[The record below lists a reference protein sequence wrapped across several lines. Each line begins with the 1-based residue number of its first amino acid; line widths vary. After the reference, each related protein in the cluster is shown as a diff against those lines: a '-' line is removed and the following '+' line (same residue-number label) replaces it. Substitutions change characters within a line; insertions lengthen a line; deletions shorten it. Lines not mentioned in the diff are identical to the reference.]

1 MNRKKTIV
9 VVGAGKGMGNHIA
22 KEFARSDFRV
32 ALIARNQESLDSYT
46 KEFEAEGIECRAF
59 VADAADTTSLT
70 KAFADVE
77 KSFGTVDV
85 LVYNAAILTA
95 GTPTSLASEDLM
107 AHYQVDVASALHCA
121 KLVIP
126 GQEEAGEGTVL
137 FTGGGLALSPMAEYT
152 CVSMGKSA
160 LRTLAFVLNQ
170 ELKDKGI
177 FVGVVTI
184 KGNVEPG
191 THYDP
196 SLIAKEYWKLYEE
209 RSGVEVVY

>member
-1 MNRKKTIV
+1 MNRKKTIA

-22 KEFARSDFRV
+22 KEFAKNDFRV
-32 ALIARNQESLDSYT
+32 VLIARNQESLDSYI
-46 KEFEAEGIECRAF
+46 KEFETEGIECRSF
-59 VADAADTTSLT
+59 VADAADTASLT
-70 KAFADVE
+70 NAFADVE
-77 KSFGTVDV
+77 KVFGTVDV
-85 LVYNAAILTA
+85 LVYNAAVLTA
-95 GTPTSLASEDLM
+95 GTPTSLTSEDLI

-126 GQEEAGEGTVL
+126 GQEEAGEGTLL
-137 FTGGGLALSPMAEYT
+137 FTGGGLALNPMAEYA
-152 CVSMGKSA
+152 CVSVGKSA

-177 FVGVVTI
+177 FTGIVTI

-196 SLIAKEYWKLYEE
+196 SLIAKEYWKLYKE
-209 RSGVEVVY
+209 RTKVEIIY